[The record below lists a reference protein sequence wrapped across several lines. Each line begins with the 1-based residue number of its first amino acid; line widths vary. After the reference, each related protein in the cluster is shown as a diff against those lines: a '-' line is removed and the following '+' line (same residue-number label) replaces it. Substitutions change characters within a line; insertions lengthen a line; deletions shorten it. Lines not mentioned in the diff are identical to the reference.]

1 MQQNMVVLL
10 NDSFAEQ
17 IRSELLAWER
27 LIVGVV
33 GGKCWLEETI
43 DSGRWVTSWAER
55 GMRAHQ

>member
-1 MQQNMVVLL
+1 MVVLL

-27 LIVGVV
+27 LVV
-33 GGKCWLEETI
+33 GMVGGECWLEETI